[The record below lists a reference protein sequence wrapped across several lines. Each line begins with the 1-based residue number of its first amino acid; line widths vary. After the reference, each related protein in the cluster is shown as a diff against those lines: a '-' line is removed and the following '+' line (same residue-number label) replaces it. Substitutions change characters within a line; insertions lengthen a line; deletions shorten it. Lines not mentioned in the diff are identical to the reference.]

1 MKQFLVKMFADK
13 SDINVKAVT
22 GFLAFIAM
30 VLYGMVDMVTGAM
43 GKSFVIEPI
52 VFDGLKTT
60 AWVMLGIAG
69 AEAVM
74 GNKNIKETK
83 TENNED

>member
-1 MKQFLVKMFADK
+1 MKNFLVKMFADK

-30 VLYGMVDMVTGAM
+30 VLYGMVDMVTGAL
-43 GKSFVIEPI
+43 GKPFVIEPI

-83 TENNED
+83 TEE

>member
-1 MKQFLVKMFADK
+1 M
-13 SDINVKAVT
+13 I
-22 GFLAFIAM
+22 
-30 VLYGMVDMVTGAM
+30 TGAL
-43 GKSFVIEPI
+43 GKPFVIEPI

-83 TENNED
+83 TEE